1 MTRKLSIL
9 IAGGVRSGKSAFAL
23 QRALALGVRR
33 VFVATAEPFDDDMRA
48 RADNHRRERGD
59 AFSTVE
65 APRALREALG
75 EAARDA
81 DVVVIDCL
89 TLWLSNLLLAGES
102 QEAIAQH
109 VAELAEQIAQS
120 PAHVVMVSNEVG
132 MGVVPE
138 SALGRA
144 FRDVAGRAHQRLAA
158 RADELYFALM
168 GQLLRLRPEPLAL
181 VSPWHEPG

>member
-23 QRALALGVRR
+23 ERARALGTRR
-33 VFVATAEPFDDDMRA
+33 AFIATAEPFDDDMRA
-48 RADNHRRERGD
+48 RAEAHRRERAD
-59 AFSTVE
+59 AFRTIE
-65 APRALREALG
+65 APRAL
-75 EAARDA
+75 EAALCDAAASA

-89 TLWLSNLLLAGES
+89 TLWLSNLLLAGET
-102 QEAIAQH
+102 QAAIAQR
-109 VAELAEQIAQS
+109 VAALAAEIARS

-158 RADELYFALM
+158 PADELYFAVM

-181 VSPWHEPG
+181 LPPRHEPG